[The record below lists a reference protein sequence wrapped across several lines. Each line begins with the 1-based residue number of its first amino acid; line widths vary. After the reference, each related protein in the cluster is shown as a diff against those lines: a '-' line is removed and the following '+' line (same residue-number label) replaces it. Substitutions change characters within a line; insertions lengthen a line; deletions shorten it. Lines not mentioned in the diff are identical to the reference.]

1 MSNYK
6 RKRKY
11 SKMASKC
18 TICAGQRR
26 TWGAGNENMRAKL
39 KAMDYGDRSG

>member
-1 MSNYK
+1 MANYK

-11 SKMASKC
+11 SKIASKC

-26 TWGAGNENMRAKL
+26 TFGAGNCKMRAKL
-39 KAMDYGDRSG
+39 KAMEHDNSC

>member
-11 SKMASKC
+11 SKMATKC
-18 TICAGQRR
+18 SICAGQRR
-26 TWGAGNENMRAKL
+26 TFGAGNEKMRAKL
-39 KAMDYGDRSG
+39 KAMEHDKV